1 MDLGAM
7 EDKFIQAQET
17 MAKIT
22 ELSTEHKM
30 IMSQLE
36 AVKNAFQSIKG

>member
-1 MDLGAM
+1 MDFASM
-7 EDKFIQAQET
+7 TEQFTKAQET